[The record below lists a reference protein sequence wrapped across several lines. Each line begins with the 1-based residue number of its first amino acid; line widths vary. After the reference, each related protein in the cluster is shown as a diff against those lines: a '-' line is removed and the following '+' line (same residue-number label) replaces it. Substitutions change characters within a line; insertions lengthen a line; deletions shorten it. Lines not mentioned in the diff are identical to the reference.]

1 MIQSR
6 GWFERL
12 GHWLG
17 GLSSFIGCF
26 EGGRSRSVGVVRH
39 RPGSAGG
46 NRLRWFWVAWRLRSV
61 ASRASGLWSG
71 LGLGFWGNYGLNG
84 GVSVHSERFG
94 GESGFGAGDRLGGLR
109 GDDVGLADG
118 GNLYEAVTGVRQRTQ
133 VKSSSHHRPPHL
145 PSLNLHL
152 SCHLLQQ
159 HLTRCQPSAV
169 ELWLLL

>member
-6 GWFERL
+6 GWFKRL

-17 GLSSFIGCF
+17 RLSSFIGCF
-26 EGGRSRSVGVVRH
+26 EGGRSRSVWVERH
-39 RPGSAGG
+39 WPGSAGG
-46 NRLRWFWVAWRLRSV
+46 NQLRWFWVAWRLWFV
-61 ASRASGLWSG
+61 ASRASGLRSG
-71 LGLGFWGNYGLNG
+71 LGLGFRGNYGLDG
-84 GVSVHSERFG
+84 GVSLHSERFG
-94 GESGFGAGDRLGGLR
+94 GESGFGAWHRLGGLR

-118 GNLYEAVTGVRQRTQ
+118 GNLYEAVTGVGQGTQ

-152 SCHLLQQ
+152 SCHPLQL
-159 HLTRCQPSAV
+159 HLSRCQPSAV